1 MFQSRNNA
9 DIMLTYSLKFLT
21 YVKLHNFFSF
31 LFLFLSY
38 SFWSMEYPVS
48 FSVLVK
54 THQKVT
60 LFEIRGKKYK
70 YSMPPGMLWYLLFII
85 MRFLSE
91 KT

>member
-1 MFQSRNNA
+1 
-9 DIMLTYSLKFLT
+9 
-21 YVKLHNFFSF
+21 
-31 LFLFLSY
+31 
-38 SFWSMEYPVS
+38 MEYPVS

-60 LFEIRGKKYK
+60 LFEIGGKKYK
-70 YSMPPGMLWYLLFII
+70 YSMPAGMLWYLLFII